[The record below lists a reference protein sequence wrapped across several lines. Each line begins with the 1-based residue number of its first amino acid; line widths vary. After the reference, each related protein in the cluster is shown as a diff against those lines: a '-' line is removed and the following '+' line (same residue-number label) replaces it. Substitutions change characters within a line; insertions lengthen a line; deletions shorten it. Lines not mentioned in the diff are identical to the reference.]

1 MGDGE
6 LCGVEGVGVGDGEI
20 PDVEGLG
27 VGVGELL
34 LVEGLGVGVG
44 DVGPVGVVV
53 GVGVGV
59 GVDVTVHRL
68 ASTASRD
75 LAAANSVSSRCC
87 AARSEA

>member
-6 LCGVEGVGVGDGEI
+6 I
-20 PDVEGLG
+20 RDVEGLG
-27 VGVGELL
+27 VGDGELL

-59 GVDVTVHRL
+59 GGGVDVTVHRL
-68 ASTASRD
+68 VSTASRD
-75 LAAANSVSSRCC
+75 LAAANSASSRCW
-87 AARSEA
+87 AARSAT